1 MIFFS
6 KTGALIS
13 ALTTGKLHHLQLVRG
28 SGKYVDRLV
37 GDLKQKLRLI
47 DRTRQQSEELRE
59 RREGRSNEEVKQRKT
74 LADLVTKTKVG
85 VCILKFCFALG
96 LYD

>member
-1 MIFFS
+1 M
-6 KTGALIS
+6 
-13 ALTTGKLHHLQLVRG
+13 RG

-47 DRTRQQSEELRE
+47 ERTRQHSEELRE
-59 RREGRSNEEVKQRKT
+59 RRKGSSNEEVKQRKT

-85 VCILKFCFALG
+85 VCIL
-96 LYD
+96 